1 MFIRVQLESNCG
13 VKEQIKEGNQ
23 GMGWGLKQA
32 HVRNWVIQDAED
44 RFLQVFCRF
53 APPPSS
59 EVAQRFS
66 SVLALRDGGRLS
78 SGAVRAAPA
87 PTQFFAVGRLLTF
100 KRKVPDPKA
109 FVLAEYDGLQDV
121 ASVPIESFLVWVDIK
136 GLPDALWTEEAVE
149 KVGLSLG
156 FVEHL
161 DKLGLKRGSRIRVRI
176 LHKLSDPVQEAFGDL
191 PFEFG
196 SIRFPVKL
204 QVKYDRTVGFCRV
217 CGMFVHQDSGC
228 GGPPALTPQFI
239 DIESMRTAFRYG
251 GAARVSSNPN
261 PPPPPKT
268 QFFESSG
275 DRKPAFR
282 GVPVSISNPFAGSSG
297 CEGGM
302 DGPRVSFSLPGISA
316 ADLAVQLA
324 RFRAPMPAANLAV
337 VPVSPVAPPK
347 VIPEPARQVSP
358 PLISGVK
365 RGAEMELVV
374 MGKRGRGEKAVMQ
387 FPAVPFDL
395 PFSPEVVLAHLG
407 GVLTVSPVKK
417 RRVGRPKN
425 SKNKVAAVAS
435 SPVEPKSGGPQ
446 RAKKRVFGA
455 RKATRAQVIAVIDGA
470 ASGEAVGVVF
480 EPGSSPQAL
489 VACESSMLEGF
500 GSCEASSSGV
510 VAGGSAS
517 D

>member
-1 MFIRVQLESNCG
+1 MS
-13 VKEQIKEGNQ
+13 
-23 GMGWGLKQA
+23 
-32 HVRNWVIQDAED
+32 D
-44 RFLQVFCRF
+44 
-53 APPPSS
+53 

-66 SVLALRDGGRLS
+66 FVLALRDGGRLS
-78 SGAVRAAPA
+78 SGAMRAAPA

-109 FVLAEYDGLQDV
+109 VIGTLSSVWDLQNRMQMRAREDRFVLRFTRADDRKHLLTGGPWFYGRSQFVLAEYDALQDV
-121 ASVPIESFLVWVDIK
+121 ASVPIESVPVWVDIK

-239 DIESMRTAFRYG
+239 DIESMRTAFGYG

-268 QFFESSG
+268 QLFESSG
-275 DRKPAFR
+275 GRKLAFR
-282 GVPVSISNPFAGSSG
+282 GVPVPISNPFAGSSG
-297 CEGGM
+297 CGGGM

-337 VPVSPVAPPK
+337 VPVSPVAPPE
-347 VIPEPARQVSP
+347 VIPDR
-358 PLISGVK
+358 
-365 RGAEMELVV
+365 
-374 MGKRGRGEKAVMQ
+374 
-387 FPAVPFDL
+387 
-395 PFSPEVVLAHLG
+395 
-407 GVLTVSPVKK
+407 
-417 RRVGRPKN
+417 
-425 SKNKVAAVAS
+425 AS
-435 SPVEPKSGGPQ
+435 
-446 RAKKRVFGA
+446 
-455 RKATRAQVIAVIDGA
+455 
-470 ASGEAVGVVF
+470 
-480 EPGSSPQAL
+480 
-489 VACESSMLEGF
+489 
-500 GSCEASSSGV
+500 
-510 VAGGSAS
+510 
-517 D
+517 

>member
-1 MFIRVQLESNCG
+1 MQMR
-13 VKEQIKEGNQ
+13 
-23 GMGWGLKQA
+23 A
-32 HVRNWVIQDAED
+32 RED
-44 RFLQVFCRF
+44 RFVLRF
-53 APPPSS
+53 T
-59 EVAQRFS
+59 
-66 SVLALRDGGRLS
+66 
-78 SGAVRAAPA
+78 RADD
-87 PTQFFAVGRLLTF
+87 RKHLLTGGPWVYG
-100 KRKVPDPKA
+100 RSQ

-121 ASVPIESFLVWVDIK
+121 ASVPIESFPVWVDIK
-136 GLPDALWTEEAVE
+136 GLLDALWTEEAVE

-161 DKLGLKRGSRIRVRI
+161 DKLSLTRGSRIRVQI

-217 CGMFVHQDSGC
+217 YGMFVHQDSGC
-228 GGPPALTPQFI
+228 GG
-239 DIESMRTAFRYG
+239 
-251 GAARVSSNPN
+251 
-261 PPPPPKT
+261 
-268 QFFESSG
+268 
-275 DRKPAFR
+275 
-282 GVPVSISNPFAGSSG
+282 SSG
-297 CEGGM
+297 CGGGM

-337 VPVSPVAPPK
+337 VPMNLMAPPE
-347 VIPEPARQVSP
+347 VIPEPARQASP

-365 RGAEMELVV
+365 RGADMELVV

-395 PFSPEVVLAHLG
+395 PFSPEVALAHSG

-425 SKNKVAAVAS
+425 SKNKVDAVAS

-455 RKATRAQVIAVIDGA
+455 RKATRA
-470 ASGEAVGVVF
+470 
-480 EPGSSPQAL
+480 
-489 VACESSMLEGF
+489 
-500 GSCEASSSGV
+500 
-510 VAGGSAS
+510 
-517 D
+517 

>member
-1 MFIRVQLESNCG
+1 MS
-13 VKEQIKEGNQ
+13 
-23 GMGWGLKQA
+23 
-32 HVRNWVIQDAED
+32 D
-44 RFLQVFCRF
+44 
-53 APPPSS
+53 

-109 FVLAEYDGLQDV
+109 VIGTLSSVWDLQNRMQMRAREDRFVLRFTRADDRKHLLTGGPWFYGRSQFVLAEYDGLQDV
-121 ASVPIESFLVWVDIK
+121 ASVPIESFPVWVDIK

-239 DIESMRTAFRYG
+239 DIESMRTAFGYG

-268 QFFESSG
+268 QLFESSG
-275 DRKPAFR
+275 GRKPAFR
-282 GVPVSISNPFAGSSG
+282 GVPVPISNPFVGSSG
-297 CEGGM
+297 CGGGM

-337 VPVSPVAPPK
+337 VPVSPVAPPE

-358 PLISGVK
+358 LLISGVK
-365 RGAEMELVV
+365 RGADMELVV

-395 PFSPEVVLAHLG
+395 PFSPEVALAHSG

-446 RAKKRVFGA
+446 RAKRRVFGA
-455 RKATRAQVIAVIDGA
+455 RKATRAQVVAVIDGA

>member
-1 MFIRVQLESNCG
+1 MS
-13 VKEQIKEGNQ
+13 
-23 GMGWGLKQA
+23 
-32 HVRNWVIQDAED
+32 D
-44 RFLQVFCRF
+44 
-53 APPPSS
+53 

-78 SGAVRAAPA
+78 SGVVHAAPA

-109 FVLAEYDGLQDV
+109 VIGTLSSIWDLHNRMQMRARKDRFVLRFTRADDRKHLLTGGPWFYGRSQFVLAEYDGLQDV
-121 ASVPIESFLVWVDIK
+121 ASVPIESFPVWVDIK

-196 SIRFPVKL
+196 LIRFPVKL

-217 CGMFVHQDSGC
+217 CGMFVHQDSGY
-228 GGPPALTPQFI
+228 GGPPVLTPQFI
-239 DIESMRTAFRYG
+239 DIESMRTAFGYG

-275 DRKPAFR
+275 GRKPAFR
-282 GVPVSISNPFAGSSG
+282 GVPVPISNPFAGSSG

-302 DGPRVSFSLPGISA
+302 DGPRVSFSLPGISTA
-316 ADLAVQLA
+316 NLAVQLA

-337 VPVSPVAPPK
+337 VPVSPVAPPE

-365 RGAEMELVV
+365 RGADMELVV
-374 MGKRGRGEKAVMQ
+374 MGKRGR
-387 FPAVPFDL
+387 
-395 PFSPEVVLAHLG
+395 VLAHSG

-425 SKNKVAAVAS
+425 SKNKVAVVAS
-435 SPVEPKSGGPQ
+435 SPVEPKSGGTQ

-455 RKATRAQVIAVIDGA
+455 RKATRAQVVAVIDGA

-500 GSCEASSSGV
+500 GSCEASSSGI

>member
-1 MFIRVQLESNCG
+1 MS
-13 VKEQIKEGNQ
+13 
-23 GMGWGLKQA
+23 
-32 HVRNWVIQDAED
+32 D
-44 RFLQVFCRF
+44 
-53 APPPSS
+53 

-87 PTQFFAVGRLLTF
+87 PTQFFTVGRLLTF

-109 FVLAEYDGLQDV
+109 VIGTLSSVWDLQNRMQMRAREDRFVLRFTRADDRKHLLTGGSWFYGRSQFVLAEYDGLQDV
-121 ASVPIESFLVWVDIK
+121 ASVPIESFPVWVDIK

-149 KVGLSLG
+149 KVSLSLG

-239 DIESMRTAFRYG
+239 DIESMRTAFGYG
-251 GAARVSSNPN
+251 GAARVSFNPN

-268 QFFESSG
+268 QLFESSG
-275 DRKPAFR
+275 GRKPAFR
-282 GVPVSISNPFAGSSG
+282 GVPVPISNPFAGSSG
-297 CEGGM
+297 CGGGM
-302 DGPRVSFSLPGISA
+302 DDPRVSFSLPGISA
-316 ADLAVQLA
+316 VDLAVQLA

-337 VPVSPVAPPK
+337 VPVSPVAPPE

-365 RGAEMELVV
+365 RGADMELVV
-374 MGKRGRGEKAVMQ
+374 MGKRGRA
-387 FPAVPFDL
+387 
-395 PFSPEVVLAHLG
+395 LAHSG

-455 RKATRAQVIAVIDGA
+455 RKVTRAQVVTVIDGA

>member
-1 MFIRVQLESNCG
+1 MS
-13 VKEQIKEGNQ
+13 
-23 GMGWGLKQA
+23 
-32 HVRNWVIQDAED
+32 D
-44 RFLQVFCRF
+44 
-53 APPPSS
+53 

-66 SVLALRDGGRLS
+66 SVLVLRDGGRLS
-78 SGAVRAAPA
+78 SGAPA

-100 KRKVPDPKA
+100 KRKMRAREDRFVLRFTRADDRKHLLTGGPWFYGRSQ

-121 ASVPIESFLVWVDIK
+121 ASVSIESFPVWVDIK
-136 GLPDALWTEEAVE
+136 GFPDALWTEEAVE

-228 GGPPALTPQFI
+228 GGPPVLTPQFI
-239 DIESMRTAFRYG
+239 DIESMRTAFGYG
-251 GAARVSSNPN
+251 GAARV
-261 PPPPPKT
+261 KT
-268 QFFESSG
+268 QLFESSG
-275 DRKPAFR
+275 GRKPTFR
-282 GVPVSISNPFAGSSG
+282 GVPVLISNPFAGSSDCG
-297 CEGGM
+297 GGM

-324 RFRAPMPAANLAV
+324 RFRAPMPAANLVV
-337 VPVSPVAPPK
+337 VPVSPVAPPE

-365 RGAEMELVV
+365 RGADMELVV

-395 PFSPEVVLAHLG
+395 PFSPEVALAYSG
-407 GVLTVSPVKK
+407 GVVTVSPVKK

-446 RAKKRVFGA
+446 RAKRRVFGA
-455 RKATRAQVIAVIDGA
+455 RKATRAQVVAVIDGA

-489 VACESSMLEGF
+489 VACESLMLEGF

>member
-1 MFIRVQLESNCG
+1 MF
-13 VKEQIKEGNQ
+13 
-23 GMGWGLKQA
+23 
-32 HVRNWVIQDAED
+32 D
-44 RFLQVFCRF
+44 
-53 APPPSS
+53 

-78 SGAVRAAPA
+78 FGAVRAALA

-109 FVLAEYDGLQDV
+109 VIGTLYSVWDLQNRMQMRAREDRFVLRFTRADDRKHLLTGGLWFYGRSQFVLAEYDGLQDV
-121 ASVPIESFLVWVDIK
+121 ASVPIESFPVWVDIK

-204 QVKYDRTVGFCRV
+204 QVKYDWTVGFCRV

-239 DIESMRTAFRYG
+239 DIESMRTAFGYG

-268 QFFESSG
+268 QLFESSG
-275 DRKPAFR
+275 GRKPAFC
-282 GVPVSISNPFAGSSG
+282 GVPVPISNPFAGSNG
-297 CEGGM
+297 CGGGM
-302 DGPRVSFSLPGISA
+302 
-316 ADLAVQLA
+316 AVQLA

-337 VPVSPVAPPK
+337 VPVSPVAPPE

-365 RGAEMELVV
+365 RGADMELVV

-387 FPAVPFDL
+387 FPAMPFDL
-395 PFSPEVVLAHLG
+395 PFSSEVALAHSG

-435 SPVEPKSGGPQ
+435 SLVEPKSGGPQ
-446 RAKKRVFGA
+446 RAKRRVFGA
-455 RKATRAQVIAVIDGA
+455 RKATRAQVVAVIDGA

-500 GSCEASSSGV
+500 GSCESSSSSV